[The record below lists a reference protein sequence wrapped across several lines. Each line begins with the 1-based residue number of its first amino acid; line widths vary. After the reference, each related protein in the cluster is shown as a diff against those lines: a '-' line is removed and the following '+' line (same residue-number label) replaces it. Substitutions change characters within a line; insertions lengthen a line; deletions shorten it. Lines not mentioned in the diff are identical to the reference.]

1 MSGRCIGFVSSSELL
16 ALPREVQLCNILIEG
31 ATQLIKW
38 ENMMEV
44 GDKAAAEA
52 EIEAMTGG
60 KEKAAAQ
67 AEEGADAAGDYP
79 PLGLEKNIK
88 KLPEWIQLG
97 CGDKPYHCPEKN
109 AVFPS
114 DATPAAL
121 PDISAHNN
129 CMTDFFKANPDVY
142 GKLKDKVALGTLSL
156 RTVGTHTFPNHSDRA
171 VSVKA

>member
-1 MSGRCIGFVSSSELL
+1 MR

-38 ENMMEV
+38 ENMMEE

-67 AEEGADAAGDYP
+67 AEEGADAAGDSYP

-97 CGDKPYHCPEKN
+97 CGDKPYNCPEKS

-114 DATPAAL
+114 DTTPAAL
-121 PDISAHNN
+121 PDISSHNN
-129 CMTDFFKANPDVY
+129 CMTDFFKANPAVY
-142 GKLKDKVALGTLSL
+142 NKLKDKVRPGCILDSRERGAWIMGGGQNRGML
-156 RTVGTHTFPNHSDRA
+156 VVA
-171 VSVKA
+171 VSLTSRL